1 MATPLGRAAGVRNV
15 TASAGRV
22 ALVLGLCLLAAGCFS
37 RTGDFGRPE
46 AGPLN
51 RHALP
56 AFGKAKAYAREEPV
70 SSYNLTDTERLM
82 RRRATYLRF
91 PPHTR
96 DWFGR
101 AVTEL
106 ETNRVLE
113 GFGRAHAPDRYYAY
127 LRSDKFR
134 SSQARYERLRFD
146 ITSDA
151 ELVSPFFSV
160 ASSVRRDDRERI
172 RATRR
177 RPDLT
182 DLELANA
189 KGRVHENALVIG
201 QVSDALRYRLA
212 AYRFAIDRLEIET
225 PSDRIWDVN
234 RAWRLLSGTIVAG
247 ENMLKKDEG
256 KTAQAQPHRRSRIVT
271 DTYTKD
277 EPVPQK

>member
-1 MATPLGRAAGVRNV
+1 MARGLGRAASAPGAA
-15 TASAGRV
+15 TSAGRV
-22 ALVLGLCLLAAGCFS
+22 LLVLSLCLLTAGCFS
-37 RTGDFGRPE
+37 KTGDFGRPE
-46 AGPLN
+46 GGPLN

-56 AFGKAKAYAREEPV
+56 ALGKAKAYAREEPV

-101 AVTEL
+101 AVTEM

-113 GFGRAHAPDRYYAY
+113 GYGRAHAPDRYYAY

-134 SSQARYERLRFD
+134 SSEARYERLRFD

-160 ASSVRRDDRERI
+160 ASNVRRDDRERI

-182 DLELANA
+182 ELELANA

-234 RAWRLLSGTIVAG
+234 RAWRLLAGTIVAG
-247 ENMLKKDEG
+247 ENKLKADEG
-256 KTAQAQPHRRSRIVT
+256 KIAQTRPHRRSRLVT
-271 DTYTKD
+271 KSYEKD